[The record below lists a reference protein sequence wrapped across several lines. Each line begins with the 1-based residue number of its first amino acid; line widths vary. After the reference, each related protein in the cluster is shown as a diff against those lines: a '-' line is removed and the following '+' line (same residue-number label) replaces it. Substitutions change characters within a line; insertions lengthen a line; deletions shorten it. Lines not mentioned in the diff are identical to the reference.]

1 MNEPLLEI
9 TLRYPLDLSDFE
21 GQDIYTKGNHWL
33 MLEQSQ
39 DYVERSVKALADQ
52 FVEAF
57 DTYHRPLEDIE
68 HLHEVSSRRTVTEIW
83 LRQCS
88 KSRRSSKSHKT
99 I

>member
-57 DTYHRPLEDIE
+57 DTYHRPLEDIDQN
-68 HLHEVSSRRTVTEIW
+68 RAPT
-83 LRQCS
+83 
-88 KSRRSSKSHKT
+88 RS
-99 I
+99 